1 MWQIAAGLQA
11 AGGVMKGIGAYQ
23 EGQFESAKLNFNAR
37 QSEIDGMIAKQNA
50 EAEARA
56 LRKYGRQLVGQQKTR
71 FAKSGLRLEGTPLEV
86 MAETMENIELD
97 AIAKR
102 KAGRFA
108 KAQADTQAQYQ
119 REMAD
124 RAETAGTL
132 GLISGLLG
140 GGSQAAGTAAM
151 FG

>member
-50 EAEARA
+50 EAEACA
-56 LRKYGRQLVGQQKTR
+56 LRKYGRKLVGQQRTR

-86 MAETMENIELD
+86 MANTMENIELD
-97 AIAKR
+97 AIAKSPTVS
-102 KAGRFA
+102 AG
-108 KAQADTQAQYQ
+108 
-119 REMAD
+119 
-124 RAETAGTL
+124 
-132 GLISGLLG
+132 
-140 GGSQAAGTAAM
+140 
-151 FG
+151 